1 MPRSKFSKKG
11 NGSPDSFGDFDSI
24 ARRAYEIY
32 QGRGASDGADLDD
45 WLEAERQIRERQT
58 GLTGRPA
65 PAKRRRRKGTE
76 EPGL

>member
-1 MPRSKFSKKG
+1 MPRSKSTKKG
-11 NGSPDSFGDFDSI
+11 NGSPDGFSDFDSI

-45 WLEAERQIRERQT
+45 WLEAERQIRQGRAEFT
-58 GLTGRPA
+58 SRPA
-65 PAKRRRRKGTE
+65 PVKRRRRKGTE